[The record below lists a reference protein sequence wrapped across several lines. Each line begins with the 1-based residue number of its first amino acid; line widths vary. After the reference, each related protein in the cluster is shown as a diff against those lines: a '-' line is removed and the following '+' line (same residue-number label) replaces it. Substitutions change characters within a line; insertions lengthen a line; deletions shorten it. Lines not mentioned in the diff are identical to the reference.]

1 MSDVAELL
9 LKPRELL
16 SILPLQVEIRSLQGS
31 NIIACINAFGF
42 KGEAALGVTV
52 SRTPEKI
59 MVRYDVIG
67 EILFGR
73 YIPPRSELSLTI
85 TASKSGDSAT
95 EIVFEVFVRSG
106 FLKEL
111 NLSKEVNTL
120 LPRVPDV
127 FTSAMRRPI
136 EGREGIV
143 LEGFSSYVG
152 SCCFMV
158 IASSPFPR
166 ILLGPHRAWGVPGEA
181 NHRERRHTWDIGR
194 ARWSNPE
201 GG

>member
-31 NIIACINAFGF
+31 NIIAYINAFGF

-95 EIVFEVFVRSG
+95 EIVFEVFVRSS

-111 NLSKEVNTL
+111 SLSKEVDTL
-120 LPRVPDV
+120 LSGVPDV
-127 FTSAMRRPI
+127 FTSAMRRLI
-136 EGREGIV
+136 EGREV
-143 LEGFSSYVG
+143 EQRAVAVSMPSKPNPVPPKSLNLVPLLVG
-152 SCCFMV
+152 QQ
-158 IASSPFPR
+158 R
-166 ILLGPHRAWGVPGEA
+166 QQ
-181 NHRERRHTWDIGR
+181 
-194 ARWSNPE
+194 
-201 GG
+201 